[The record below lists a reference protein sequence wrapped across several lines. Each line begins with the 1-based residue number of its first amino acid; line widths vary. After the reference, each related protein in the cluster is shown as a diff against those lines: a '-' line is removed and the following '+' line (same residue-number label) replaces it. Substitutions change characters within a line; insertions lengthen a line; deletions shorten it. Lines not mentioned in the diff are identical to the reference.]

1 MSSKKDDDVGYGKP
15 PVHGRFVRGRS
26 GNPKGR
32 PRGSKNFQTDLLAE
46 LEEPISIR
54 VGERVRSISKQR
66 ALIKT
71 MMSRALKSDVRA
83 ADVPVKWRGID
94 HEEPASEVDEGLSAD
109 NQELLAGIEAR
120 LFPRNPPVSD
130 KSDEDTDE
138 SGND

>member
-1 MSSKKDDDVGYGKP
+1 MSNRKGDNGYRKP
-15 PVHGRFVRGRS
+15 PVHSRFVKGRS

-32 PRGSKNFQTDLLAE
+32 PKGSRNFRTDLLAE
-46 LEEPISIR
+46 LEERIPVR
-54 VGERVRSISKQR
+54 EGERVRPMTKQQ

-71 MMSRALKSDVRA
+71 MINKALKGDVRA
-83 ADVPVKWRGID
+83 ADVLVKWRGID
-94 HEEPASEVDEGLSAD
+94 HEEPAVEVDEGLSAD

-130 KSDEDTDE
+130 KSGENTDE